1 MAIFDLSK
9 ERTDFSDYILL
20 KNMLEKAPERVE
32 LTLVDKGKDLKISLV
47 YSQDT
52 EKYLETAA
60 KDLIVNSY
68 VSELDMEL
76 PTFPTIVIGKDNFRL
91 CNFEIAS
98 YCYIHERKEMKL
110 AAFLVF
116 EVQHHEIGDSPMY
129 P

>member
-1 MAIFDLSK
+1 MAKFDLSK

-32 LTLVDKGKDLKISLV
+32 LTLVDKEKDRKISSV
-47 YSQDT
+47 YSQTT
-52 EKYLETAA
+52 EEYLEITAR
-60 KDLIVNSY
+60 DLIVNSY

-76 PTFPTIVIGKDNFRL
+76 PAFPTIIIGKNNFRL

-98 YCYIHERKEMKL
+98 YCYIHERNGMKL
-110 AAFLVF
+110 AAYLVF
-116 EVQHHEIGDSPMY
+116 EKQYREIGDFPY